1 MRRKLSF
8 SISAGAALLFSALY
22 FFDGSG
28 LFSALLA
35 AALAHEAGHLLALR
49 FCGARVTAL
58 RLDVLG
64 LRMDY
69 RGALSHGREAA
80 CALAGPAAGLLFAA
94 AASRLGRRCDS
105 EFLYC
110 ASGVSLLLSAF
121 NLLPALPLDGGS
133 ALMAVTGSPRLLRAT
148 GLTTAL
154 ALLALGLYCA
164 ARGWGVAPVLP
175 GAFLLLYAADFRVH
189 SSRLLR

>member
-1 MRRKLSF
+1 MRRKLSL

-35 AALAHEAGHLLALR
+35 AAFAHEAGHFAALR
-49 FCGARVTAL
+49 LCGARVTAL
-58 RLDVLG
+58 CLDVLG

-69 RGALSHGREAA
+69 RGALSPRREAA

-94 AASRLGRRCDS
+94 AASRLGRWLGG

-110 ASGVSLLLSAF
+110 AAGVSLLLSAF
-121 NLLPALPLDGGS
+121 NLLPALPLDGGT
-133 ALMAVTGSPRLLRAT
+133 ALMALTGSSRLLRAT
-148 GLTTAL
+148 GLMTAL
-154 ALLALGLYCA
+154 ALLALGLYSA

-175 GAFLLLYAADFRVH
+175 GAFLLLCAGGRWTDRR
-189 SSRLLR
+189 RLG

>member
-1 MRRKLSF
+1 VRRKLSL

-28 LFSALLA
+28 LFSAMLA
-35 AALAHEAGHLLALR
+35 AALAHETGHLLALR

-69 RGALSHGREAA
+69 RGALSHRREAV

-94 AASRLGRRCDS
+94 AASRLGRQLGS
-105 EFLYC
+105 EFLFC
-110 ASGVSLLLSAF
+110 AAGVSLLLSAF
-121 NLLPALPLDGGS
+121 NLLPALPLDGGT
-133 ALMAVTGSPRLLRAT
+133 ALMALTGSPRLLRVT
-148 GLTTAL
+148 GCTAAL
-154 ALLALGLYCA
+154 ALLALGLYSA
-164 ARGWGVAPVLP
+164 ARGWGVGPVLR
-175 GAFLLLYAADFRVH
+175 GALLGV
-189 SSRLLR
+189 